1 MKKSNFLI
9 VILLFFSLI
18 VDASLALM
26 PAHAE
31 KEEIKLVDENF
42 LKLSYMCEEEKDAV
56 QWQVKYKCQS
66 EEGEQQRL
74 KFRLTDE
81 KDKAIDYPKLDNLIE
96 RDGWLIERTF
106 SKKNRRAADL

>member
-18 VDASLALM
+18 VDASLTLM

-42 LKLSYMCEEEKDAV
+42 FKLSYMCEEEKDTV
-56 QWQVKYKCQS
+56 HWQVKYKCQS
-66 EEGEQQRL
+66 EEG
-74 KFRLTDE
+74 
-81 KDKAIDYPKLDNLIE
+81 
-96 RDGWLIERTF
+96 
-106 SKKNRRAADL
+106 

>member
-1 MKKSNFLI
+1 
-9 VILLFFSLI
+9 
-18 VDASLALM
+18 
-26 PAHAE
+26 
-31 KEEIKLVDENF
+31 
-42 LKLSYMCEEEKDAV
+42 MCEEEKDAV

-106 SKKNRRAADL
+106 SKKQKAADL

>member
-26 PAHAE
+26 PTHAE

-42 LKLSYMCEEEKDAV
+42 LNYPTC
-56 QWQVKYKCQS
+56 VKK
-66 EEGEQQRL
+66 
-74 KFRLTDE
+74 KKT
-81 KDKAIDYPKLDNLIE
+81 P
-96 RDGWLIERTF
+96 F
-106 SKKNRRAADL
+106 SGR